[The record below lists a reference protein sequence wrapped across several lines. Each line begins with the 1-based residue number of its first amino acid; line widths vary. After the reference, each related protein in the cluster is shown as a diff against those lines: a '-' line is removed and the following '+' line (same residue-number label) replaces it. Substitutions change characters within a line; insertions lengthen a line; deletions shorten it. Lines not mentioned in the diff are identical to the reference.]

1 MIACHVKA
9 MIETRILPTPI
20 EAAFTVRLDKIR
32 ARVALKLADKIQ
44 QTDVALPQMTG
55 SGAEAVDA
63 VATAYR
69 WFHDISG
76 IGPTIGFEATG
87 RQARSCADV
96 LVGPFR
102 ARRGLSKD
110 ELGLLTS
117 SLESLRIAALHE
129 THSTETN

>member
-1 MIACHVKA
+1 
-9 MIETRILPTPI
+9 MIEARILATNS
-20 EAAFTVRLDKIR
+20 EAAFAARLDKIR

-55 SGAEAVDA
+55 SGCEAVDA

-87 RQARSCADV
+87 RQARSCANI
-96 LVGPFR
+96 LAGPFR
-102 ARRGLSKD
+102 AQRGLSKV
-110 ELGLLTS
+110 ELELLTS
-117 SLESLRIAALHE
+117 DLESLRIAALQE
-129 THSTETN
+129 TYSTKSI